1 MQIDYI
7 SKLMLVFVFDMIFFA
22 NFLSSENIFHKYSPT
37 FYRFISNL
45 VTHIE
50 RKTLFISDKYGN
62 IA

>member
-1 MQIDYI
+1 MTI
-7 SKLMLVFVFDMIFFA
+7 SLNGWSYLHLIYVFFV
-22 NFLSSENIFHKYSPT
+22 NFLSPENIFHKYSPT
-37 FYRFISNL
+37 FFRFISNL